1 MFWFYTKY
9 KLHFSFLEGR
19 IIIVMSRR
27 SDLELTDS
35 ELMYQKRSA
44 TGSEEF
50 AVQFRSTSSAN
61 VYLVF
66 WPVM

>member
-1 MFWFYTKY
+1 
-9 KLHFSFLEGR
+9 
-19 IIIVMSRR
+19 MSRR

-66 WPVM
+66 WPVMQGLCAGTAGRNLK

>member
-1 MFWFYTKY
+1 
-9 KLHFSFLEGR
+9 
-19 IIIVMSRR
+19 MSRR

-66 WPVM
+66 WPVMYGLCAGTAGRNLK